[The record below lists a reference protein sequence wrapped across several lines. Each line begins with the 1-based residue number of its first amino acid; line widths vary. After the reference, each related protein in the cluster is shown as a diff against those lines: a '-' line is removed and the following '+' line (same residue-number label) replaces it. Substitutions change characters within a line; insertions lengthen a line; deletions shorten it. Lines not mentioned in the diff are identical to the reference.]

1 LEETEVRVSP
11 SGRYSLQASLSSPE
25 ANQITLTV
33 RRTQTQ
39 EVVYQDHLELKMPRI
54 AWCEEHADGQSYLY
68 IVREDES
75 VTVLELE
82 TGRSVE
88 GALTPHT
95 FRPYTFLADPK
106 QRRLFAAGY
115 HAPLDLYAFLILDI
129 HAPLS
134 LPYPTLKTWDALFW
148 LEDFIGFDADGS
160 LRLQIKTDRRAS
172 DHALILNLSDQ
183 EQLAYQDTDT
193 DENTIEVLCH
203 AFIHADLSLSLE
215 ELHACYPRHAYLC
228 DF

>member
-1 LEETEVRVSP
+1 M
-11 SGRYSLQASLSSPE
+11 
-25 ANQITLTV
+25 
-33 RRTQTQ
+33 
-39 EVVYQDHLELKMPRI
+39 KMPRI
-54 AWCEEHADGQSYLY
+54 AWCEEHANGHDYLY
-68 IVREDES
+68 IVREDER
-75 VTVLELE
+75 VTVLELD

-95 FRPYTFLADPK
+95 FRPHAFLADPK
-106 QRRLFAAGY
+106 QGRLFAAGY
-115 HAPLDLYAFLILDI
+115 HDPLDLYAFLILDT

-134 LPYPTLKTWDALFW
+134 LPYPTLRHWDALFW
-148 LEDFIGFDADGS
+148 LEDFIGFEADGS

-172 DHALILNLSDQ
+172 DHALILNLGEQ
-183 EQLAYQDTDT
+183 EQLAYQDADT